1 MQTNSKKKVGSREEV
16 YNDMAKMTSGRM
28 YKDDIIKKNI
38 VKRKEKGTVTRY
50 LSKKISDRMKNN
62 HPNIRRKKTKTNTNT
77 NKNINKINQYQNKS
91 KKNTN
96 LNLKTNMNGNYNKK
110 RTIKFNINN
119 NIVKEYYCPKLELNI
134 QKEILEKKRDREL
147 VKQLDSINID
157 DIEEINLEGLF

>member
-1 MQTNSKKKVGSREEV
+1 MQTNRKKKIGSREEV
-16 YNDMAKMTSGRM
+16 YNDMARKTSGGM

-38 VKRKEKGTVTRY
+38 VKRKEKGTRTRY

-62 HPNIRRKKTKTNTNT
+62 HQNIGRRKKTQTYTS
-77 NKNINKINQYQNKS
+77 KNINKTNQYQNKS

-96 LNLKTNMNGNYNKK
+96 LNLKTNVNGNYNKK

>member
-1 MQTNSKKKVGSREEV
+1 MQTNRKKKIGSREEV
-16 YNDMAKMTSGRM
+16 YNDMARKTSGGM

-38 VKRKEKGTVTRY
+38 VKRKEKGTRTRY

-62 HPNIRRKKTKTNTNT
+62 HPNIGRRKKTHTNTI
-77 NKNINKINQYQNKS
+77 KNINKTNQYQNKS

-96 LNLKTNMNGNYNKK
+96 LNLKRNMNGNYNKK

-119 NIVKEYYCPKLELNI
+119 NTVKEYYCPKLELNI